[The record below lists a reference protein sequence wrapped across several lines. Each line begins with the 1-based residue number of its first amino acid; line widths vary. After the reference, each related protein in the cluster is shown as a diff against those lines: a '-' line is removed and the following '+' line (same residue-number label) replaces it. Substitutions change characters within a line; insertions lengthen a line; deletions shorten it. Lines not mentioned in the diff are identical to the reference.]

1 MKSFSGLNVKNG
13 NVPSRC
19 NSASD
24 STESIPFSGGA
35 IVGLVFGCMLISAG
49 IATTI
54 RVIRKQASGTQPRN
68 TRRNERFNFNFGNW
82 FRRRSGMP
90 KWTPPFKLVRK
101 AKNLSIRYLTDPHLY
116 QPSGLFRIAAKFK
129 AKHSFLPNF

>member
-54 RVIRKQASGTQPRN
+54 WVIRKQASGTESRN
-68 TRRNERFNFNFGNW
+68 TRRNERFNFNSGNW
-82 FRRRSGMP
+82 FRRRSG
-90 KWTPPFKLVRK
+90 KHKKTLSVKL
-101 AKNLSIRYLTDPHLY
+101 
-116 QPSGLFRIAAKFK
+116 G
-129 AKHSFLPNF
+129 